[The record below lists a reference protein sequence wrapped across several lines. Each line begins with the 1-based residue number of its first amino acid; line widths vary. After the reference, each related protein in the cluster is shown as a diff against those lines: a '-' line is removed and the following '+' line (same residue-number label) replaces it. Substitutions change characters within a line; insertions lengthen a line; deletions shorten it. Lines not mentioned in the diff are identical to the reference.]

1 MRQGALAIGLI
12 VAAGLIALFVSQAS
26 SSPSSEEAAVLKVA
40 RAGRTAVVQDRPA
53 AVCRLLTRR
62 ARRNSLL
69 YSNYV
74 DRRSVRRKPGRSSCA
89 AAVGFM
95 IAEERDGGRIYQQ
108 VKRKPSLARFEV
120 LRINGKRAHLRLLIT
135 HLKPAGTVEADVYF
149 LKGPNGW
156 RADFANFSPFDG
168 SSGR

>member
-1 MRQGALAIGLI
+1 MRQGVGFGLI
-12 VAAGLIALFVSQAS
+12 VAAGLIALFFTQAS
-26 SSPSSEEAAVLKVA
+26 SSQPSEEAAVLKVA

-74 DRRSVRRKPGRSSCA
+74 DRRSERRRRGRSSCA
-89 AAVGFM
+89 SAVGFM

-120 LRINGKRAHLRLLIT
+120 VRINRKRAHLRLLIT
-135 HLKPAGTVEADVYF
+135 HLKPAGTVDADVYF
-149 LKGPNGW
+149 LKGPDGW